1 MSQFLENKRFFVE
14 RLRDSSQS
22 KQNFVK
28 TFDVRHYTKRYSVSR
43 GITGWCKK
51 QLLSIIY
58 FLNDMNIYDGEQNQL
73 SEHLLDSRLQIDL
86 ETVSLF
92 KQQLWRYSDLK
103 GK

>member
-1 MSQFLENKRFFVE
+1 
-14 RLRDSSQS
+14 
-22 KQNFVK
+22 
-28 TFDVRHYTKRYSVSR
+28 
-43 GITGWCKK
+43 
-51 QLLSIIY
+51 
-58 FLNDMNIYDGEQNQL
+58 MNIYDGEQNQL